1 MATIQIRDVP
11 EEAYE
16 VLRRR
21 ARTSGR
27 SIQAYMLDEVVR
39 LASAPSKTEHL
50 AAIEARIARGE
61 VTPVSAADAV
71 EAVHAARR

>member
-16 VLRRR
+16 VLRSR

-27 SIQAYMLDEVVR
+27 SIQAYMLEEVVR
-39 LASAPSKTEHL
+39 LASRPSKAEHL

-61 VTPVSAADAV
+61 VEPMTPAEAV
-71 EAVHAARR
+71 ELVHAARR